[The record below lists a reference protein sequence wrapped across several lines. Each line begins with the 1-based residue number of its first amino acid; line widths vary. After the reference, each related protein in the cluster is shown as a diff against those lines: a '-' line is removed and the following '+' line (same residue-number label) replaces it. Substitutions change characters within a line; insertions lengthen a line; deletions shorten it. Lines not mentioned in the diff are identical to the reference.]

1 MANFEKAYWSTD
13 GNSISVRMPISK
25 VDQERRIVSG
35 WATTDSLDKQGDIV
49 NVEASTK
56 AFEDFRGNVREQ
68 HTPLAVG
75 KVVSFKQDKYFD
87 KEADSFYNGIYV
99 DVYVSKGAEDT
110 WHKINEGILTGFSI
124 GGSINDSEEM
134 YNKQLDAPVRVI
146 KDYDLYELSLVDNP
160 ANPASNIVSVQKFDH
175 IEEEVMEKNYLE
187 NVYWCPTNDNVILSE
202 KTDYSCP
209 DCSKHM
215 TNIGFVESNDVD
227 KAATV
232 RGLID
237 TFTKAENVSR
247 GDFVSWN
254 SSGGTARGRV
264 TRVVRSGSVDVPGSS
279 FTINAEEDNPAV
291 LIRVYRQSGGEWQPT
306 DTIVG
311 HKMSTLRRISP
322 LTKVS
327 DSQDDLDEAIDED
340 LAKSIADNNEKEG
353 SNVGILN
360 RKSSE
365 ETAEVE
371 KSEDVAAEIVEE
383 AVEEATETVEKSED
397 AADEVAEET
406 AEEIVEKAEE
416 AEAVTEEVEKS
427 TTPNEEDSTDDL
439 AKAVSEIKDSVADS
453 MGDLAAVVK
462 GIADQVAEMKKS
474 LDGVQEEVT
483 VVKGNVEEFGERV
496 DAVEADTAVR
506 KSGDLG
512 GIVQEEK
519 TEKSMWGGRFLKSAD
534 LYR

>member
-25 VDQERRIVSG
+25 VDKERRIVSG
-35 WATTDSLDKQGDIV
+35 WATTDSIDKQGDIV

-56 AFEDFRGNVREQ
+56 AFEGFRGNVREQ

-87 KEADSFYNGIYV
+87 KEENAFYNGIYV

-124 GGSINDSEEM
+124 GGSINDSEEV

-160 ANPASNIVSVQKFDH
+160 ANPNSNIVSVQKFNHSDEQ
-175 IEEEVMEKNYLE
+175 IEKNYLE

-202 KTDYSCP
+202 KSDYSCP
-209 DCSKHM
+209 ECSKNM
-215 TNIGFVESNDVD
+215 TNIGFVESNDVN
-227 KAATV
+227 KAQAV
-232 RGLID
+232 KSLIQ
-237 TFTKAENVSR
+237 
-247 GDFVSWN
+247 
-254 SSGGTARGRV
+254 
-264 TRVVRSGSVDVPGSS
+264 S
-279 FTINAEEDNPAV
+279 FE
-291 LIRVYRQSGGEWQPT
+291 
-306 DTIVG
+306 
-311 HKMSTLRRISP
+311 
-322 LTKVS
+322 KVS
-327 DSQDDLDEAIDED
+327 DTQNNLNEAIDDD

-353 SNVGILN
+353 NNVGILN

-365 ETAEVE
+365 ETVE
-371 KSEDVAAEIVEE
+371 KSEEVAVEAE
-383 AVEEATETVEKSED
+383 AVEEVAEEIAEE
-397 AADEVAEET
+397 AAEVAEET
-406 AEEIVEKAEE
+406 AEEAELVTKSE
-416 AEAVTEEVEKS
+416 DVTEEVAEETAETEETIEKS
-427 TTPNEEDSTDDL
+427 TTPDDEGSTDDL

-453 MGDLAAVVK
+453 LGDLAAVVK
-462 GIADQVAEMKKS
+462 SIAEQVAEMNKS
-474 LDGVQEEVT
+474 LNGVKEEVT

>member
-13 GNSISVRMPISK
+13 GNNISVRMPISK
-25 VDQERRIVSG
+25 VDKERRIVSG

-56 AFEDFRGNVREQ
+56 AFEGFRGNVREQ

-87 KEADSFYNGIYV
+87 KSSESFYNGIYV

-124 GGSINDSEEM
+124 GGSINDSEEV

-160 ANPASNIVSVQKFDH
+160 ANPDSNIVSVQKFDH
-175 IEEEVMEKNYLE
+175 VEEQVVEKNYLE
-187 NVYWCPTNDNVILSE
+187 NVYWCPTNDNVIVSD
-202 KTDYSCP
+202 KTEQSCP
-209 DCSKHM
+209 ECSKHM
-215 TNIGFVESNDVD
+215 TNIGFVESNDVN
-227 KAATV
+227 KAASV
-232 RGLID
+232 RSLVD
-237 TFTKAENVSR
+237 TFTK
-247 GDFVSWN
+247 
-254 SSGGTARGRV
+254 SS
-264 TRVVRSGSVDVPGSS
+264 D
-279 FTINAEEDNPAV
+279 EE
-291 LIRVYRQSGGEWQPT
+291 
-306 DTIVG
+306 
-311 HKMSTLRRISP
+311 
-322 LTKVS
+322 S
-327 DSQDDLDEAIDED
+327 DANNEAIDEE
-340 LAKSIADNNEKEG
+340 LAKSIADKNEKEG

-365 ETAEVE
+365 ETAEVT
-371 KSEDVAAEIVEE
+371 KSEDAAVEAE
-383 AVEEATETVEKSED
+383 AVEESAETTETVEKSDEATEAQTVEKSED
-397 AADEVAEET
+397 T
-406 AEEIVEKAEE
+406 AEEATEEASEETVEKSETTE
-416 AEAVTEEVEKS
+416 DSVETEEVEKS

-453 MGDLAAVVK
+453 IGDLAAVVK

-474 LDGVQEEVT
+474 LDGVHEEVT